1 MKKFYYW
8 CVALSVPIITLVTLL
23 SCFSVDVPLIDDYD
37 AVLRYLVQ
45 PFPERLLHLADF
57 NSEHRIFTARIVFE
71 CIYQA
76 LGHFDFRAC
85 MTIGAI
91 FLLGYGILFYYL
103 LPFDASD
110 GACSRLERWYFVPAI
125 WLVVSVLNNDNIC
138 WAMTSVSNVP
148 VHFWALLSI
157 LLFAKRRS
165 AFCIVI
171 GIACAVLATFSTGCG
186 MAVWGALAFLLIH
199 EWLLVKGGWSTAFR
213 ERRTLLYGSRK
224 VFLVVLLSGITSVVL
239 YLQGL
244 GTVASKESTTIWNML
259 LFFLSFLGGVIPYFG
274 LSIMVGLIVLCVLI
288 LMLVELPRIKN
299 TAAMAFVFYLVM
311 CVCAATPFRSFR
323 VMSAI
328 EGRYRI
334 ISVSI
339 VVVLLLLIIP
349 CIRNFSRK
357 IQVAIVCL
365 FSIVT
370 LAYLVAFSLVSLPNL
385 ANRNEMLVRGI
396 LAWPDDSSGLIFD
409 DKKLDASLLLKESRE
424 KGIYDPRLAVGCRNK

>member
-1 MKKFYYW
+1 MKKLYYW
-8 CVALSVPIITLVTLL
+8 CIALSVPIITLVMLL
-23 SCFSVDVPLIDDYD
+23 SFFSVNVPLIDDYD

-71 CIYQA
+71 CIYQV
-76 LGHFDFRAC
+76 LGHIDFRAC
-85 MTIGAI
+85 MAIGAI

-103 LPFDASD
+103 IPVDSPEEAS
-110 GACSRLERWYFVPAI
+110 SRLERWYFVPVI

-157 LLFAKRRS
+157 LLFAKRRNTFWV
-165 AFCIVI
+165 AI
-171 GIACAVLATFSTGCG
+171 GITCAVLATFSTGCG

-199 EWLLVKGGWSTAFR
+199 EWLLAKGGWSTALR
-213 ERRTLLYGSRK
+213 ERRTLLHGSQK
-224 VFLVVLLSGITSVVL
+224 VFLVLMLSGITSVAL

-299 TAAMAFVFYLVM
+299 TATMAFVFYLVM

-339 VVVLLLLIIP
+339 VVVLLLLLLP
-349 CIRNFSRK
+349 YTRNFSCK
-357 IQVAIVCL
+357 IQMFVLCL
-365 FSIVT
+365 FSIIT
-370 LAYLVAFSLVSLPNL
+370 LAYLVAFSFVSLPNL
-385 ANRNEMLVRGI
+385 ANRNEMLVRGV

-409 DKKLDASLLLKESRE
+409 DKKLDAGSLLKESRE
-424 KGIYDPRLAVGCRNK
+424 KGIYDPHSAVAPLDK

>member
-138 WAMTSVSNVP
+138 WAMTS
-148 VHFWALLSI
+148 I
-157 LLFAKRRS
+157 RQTKKR
-165 AFCIVI
+165 
-171 GIACAVLATFSTGCG
+171 
-186 MAVWGALAFLLIH
+186 
-199 EWLLVKGGWSTAFR
+199 
-213 ERRTLLYGSRK
+213 LLYCNWNCVCSSSNFFNRVWNGSMGCAC
-224 VFLVVLLSGITSVVL
+224 FLV
-239 YLQGL
+239 
-244 GTVASKESTTIWNML
+244 
-259 LFFLSFLGGVIPYFG
+259 
-274 LSIMVGLIVLCVLI
+274 
-288 LMLVELPRIKN
+288 
-299 TAAMAFVFYLVM
+299 
-311 CVCAATPFRSFR
+311 
-323 VMSAI
+323 
-328 EGRYRI
+328 
-334 ISVSI
+334 
-339 VVVLLLLIIP
+339 
-349 CIRNFSRK
+349 
-357 IQVAIVCL
+357 
-365 FSIVT
+365 
-370 LAYLVAFSLVSLPNL
+370 
-385 ANRNEMLVRGI
+385 
-396 LAWPDDSSGLIFD
+396 DS
-409 DKKLDASLLLKESRE
+409 
-424 KGIYDPRLAVGCRNK
+424 